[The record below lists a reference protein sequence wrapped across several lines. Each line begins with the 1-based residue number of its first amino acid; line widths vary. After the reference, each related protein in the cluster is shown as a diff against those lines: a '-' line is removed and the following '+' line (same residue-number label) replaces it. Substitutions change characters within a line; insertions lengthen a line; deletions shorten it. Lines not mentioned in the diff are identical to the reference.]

1 MRITFICLYN
11 SNYICNK
18 TGLKRTKCS
27 HIIRLLNIESV
38 LEAMLLF
45 SVMLLTFGNYDRKKK
60 RKKIQFTRKKI
71 FKYHA
76 VSEQHNI
83 QHPLLIQIVE
93 QRYIIKSENPII
105 KTD

>member
-27 HIIRLLNIESV
+27 HIRLLNIESV

-45 SVMLLTFGNYDRKKK
+45 SVMLLTFGKYDRKKG
-60 RKKIQFTRKKI
+60 RRYSLPVKKI

>member
-1 MRITFICLYN
+1 
-11 SNYICNK
+11 
-18 TGLKRTKCS
+18 
-27 HIIRLLNIESV
+27 
-38 LEAMLLF
+38 
-45 SVMLLTFGNYDRKKK
+45 MLLTFGKYDRKKE

-71 FKYHA
+71 FKYHT